1 MRSRLVIG
9 LLAAV
14 VAGGCANPTPVTADQ
29 FGPTE
34 WGSGDVARRLL
45 TYRDLTVGFE
55 ADSPVDDAAL
65 ALPVG
70 AAPPSHVFEGR
81 LELLDEA
88 TSGGMTIIAGD
99 EDAEV
104 RHLPEFDLAFV
115 QTSDGYLVPAER
127 GLIITDDPT
136 WNLIIE
142 PGRAWNENGDHGLT
156 RASFPF
162 AIVWKDSN
170 AILNGTTTFLFD
182 DQSVSKVW
190 YQITQETTVTFRA
203 DLWGHLDAAYHP
215 GSVDGAA
222 SLRDAYAEELAARMP
237 TKPIEQLAIDHPGID
252 LSAFGAGVT
261 PENMTWYGFVVDGV
275 DYVGGCQTR
284 YGTYP
289 YCASMRAPSYSTA
302 KSGFVAVALMRL
314 TEKYGTDVPD
324 LLVKDYVPETADS
337 PGDWSAVT
345 FDDLLDMA
353 SGNFTTS
360 AYMVDEEHWN
370 DPFWTAQYEDPMLA
384 DALHYPH
391 GADPGTTWVYHTSD
405 TFILVDALQTY
416 LRSRE
421 GPDADLFRFV
431 VDEVYRP
438 LGIGPGLFETM
449 RTRDDN
455 WQGQALGGLGLW
467 WVPDDLAKLAVF
479 LNVDD
484 GAVDGRHLLAPDLLS
499 AALQR
504 DPADPGVDRVGGGRY
519 NDSFWADRATGVGCE
534 VWVPMMIGYSGIVVA
549 LFPNGTAYYYASDG
563 QEFTSSAAMRAAGEI
578 YPYCP

>member
-1 MRSRLVIG
+1 MRSRFLIGALALLV
-9 LLAAV
+9 AA
-14 VAGGCANPTPVTADQ
+14 GCAGQGPATADQ
-29 FGPTE
+29 FTPTE
-34 WGSGDVARRLL
+34 WGRGDVTRRQL
-45 TYRDLTVGFE
+45 TYRDLTEGFQ

-88 TSGGMTIIAGD
+88 TSGGMTILAGD
-99 EDAEV
+99 EDPSV
-104 RHLPEFDLAFV
+104 RHLPEFDHAFI
-115 QTSDGYLVPAER
+115 QTPDGYLVPTVR
-127 GLIITDDPT
+127 GLIITDNPN
-136 WNLIIE
+136 WNLILG
-142 PGRAWNENGDHGLT
+142 PGRAWDENGDHGMT

-162 AIVWKDSN
+162 ALVWKDAN
-170 AILNGTTTFLFD
+170 ATLNGTMTFLFD
-182 DQSVSKVW
+182 DEHISKVW

-203 DLWGHLDAAYHP
+203 DLWGLLDANYDP
-215 GSVDGAA
+215 GPVDGADE
-222 SLRDAYAEELAARMP
+222 LRDEFAKEISGRLPSR
-237 TKPIEQLAIDHPGID
+237 PIEQLGTDYPD
-252 LSAFGAGVT
+252 VDVSAFGAGVT

-275 DYVGGCQTR
+275 NYVGGCGTR
-284 YGTYP
+284 HGTYP

-302 KSGFVAVALMRL
+302 KSGFVAIALMRL
-314 TEKYGTDVPD
+314 AEKYGADVPD
-324 LLVKDYVPETADS
+324 LLVKDYVPETATS

-360 AYMVDEEHWN
+360 AYMVDEEHWD
-370 DPFWTAQYEDPMLA
+370 DPFWTAQYEAPMLA

-405 TFILVDALQTY
+405 TFVLVDALQTY
-416 LRSRE
+416 LRSEE
-421 GPDADLFRFV
+421 GIDADLFRFV

-467 WVPDDLAKLAVF
+467 WIPDDLAKVATF
-479 LNVDD
+479 LNVED
-484 GAVDGRHLLAPDLLS
+484 GVVDGRRLLDPDMLA

-519 NDSFWADRATGVGCE
+519 NDSFWADRVPDLACE
-534 VWVPMMIGYSGIVVA
+534 VWVPAMIGYSGIVVA

-563 QEFTSSAAMRAAGEI
+563 QEFTWSAATQAAGEI
-578 YPYCP
+578 RPYCP

>member
-1 MRSRLVIG
+1 MRSKLALTSLALVVT
-9 LLAAV
+9 A
-14 VAGGCANPTPVTADQ
+14 GCASPAPTPAAQ

-34 WGSGDVARRLL
+34 WGSGDVTRELL
-45 TYRDLTVGFE
+45 TYRDLASGFE

-81 LELLDEA
+81 LEMLGEA
-88 TSGGMTIIAGD
+88 TSGGMSILAGD
-99 EDAEV
+99 EDVGV
-104 RHLPEFDLAFV
+104 RHLPEFDYAFV

-127 GLIITDDPT
+127 GLIITDNPY
-136 WNLIIE
+136 WNLMLE
-142 PGRAWNENGDHGLT
+142 PGRTWDENGDNGLT

-162 AIVWKDSN
+162 ALVWKDSN
-170 AILNGTTTFLFD
+170 AILNGTMTFLFD

-203 DLWGHLDAAYHP
+203 DLWGLLDATYHP
-215 GSVDGAA
+215 GPVDGADT
-222 SLRDAYAEELAARMP
+222 LRNAFAAELAARMP
-237 TKPIEQLAIDHPGID
+237 TKPIEQLATNHPGID

-275 DYVGGCQTR
+275 NYVGGCQTR

-289 YCASMRAPSYSTA
+289 YCTSMRAPSYSTA
-302 KSGFVAVALMRL
+302 KSGFVAIALMRL

-324 LLVKDYVPETADS
+324 LFVKDYVPETADS

-360 AYMVDEEHWN
+360 AYMVDEEHW
-370 DPFWTAQYEDPMLA
+370 DDAFWTAQYKDPMLA

-405 TFILVDALQTY
+405 TFILVDALQNY
-416 LRSRE
+416 LRSKE

-438 LGIGPGLFETM
+438 LGLGPGLFATM
-449 RTRDDN
+449 RTRDDD
-455 WQGQALGGLGLW
+455 WKGQALGGQGLW
-467 WVPDDLAKLAVF
+467 WIPDDLAKLAVF

-484 GAVDGRHLLAPDLLS
+484 GAVDGQHLLDPDLLA

-519 NDSFWADRATGVGCE
+519 NDSFWADQATGLGCE
-534 VWVPMMIGYSGIVVA
+534 VWVPMEVGYSGIVVA

-563 QEFTSSAAMRAAGEI
+563 QEFTSSAALREAGEI